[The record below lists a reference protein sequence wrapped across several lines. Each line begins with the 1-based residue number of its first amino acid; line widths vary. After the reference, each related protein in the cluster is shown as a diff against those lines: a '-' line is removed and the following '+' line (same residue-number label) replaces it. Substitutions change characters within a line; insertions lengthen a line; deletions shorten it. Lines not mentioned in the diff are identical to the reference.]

1 MEDDFGI
8 SIAVAEAKR
17 LELNGTELQRHLRR
31 LENEL
36 EQLGPVNPSAIEQA
50 QRLDDRRNLLSA
62 QAGDLR
68 LAMDNLI
75 SIIDNIDEKMR
86 ERLTEAFD
94 SIQKVFWRDVSLIIR
109 RGEADL
115 IRTGEGDILSA
126 GIDINVTIPNK
137 KQQNLSALSGGERA
151 LTVIALLFAVLRYSP
166 SPFAVLDEIDAP
178 LDEVN
183 ISRFGSFLRE
193 FSEKTQFIIVTHR
206 KGTMDAAD
214 TLYGVT
220 LEDAGISKIISVKFD
235 E

>member
-1 MEDDFGI
+1 
-8 SIAVAEAKR
+8 
-17 LELNGTELQRHLRR
+17 
-31 LENEL
+31 
-36 EQLGPVNPSAIEQA
+36 
-50 QRLDDRRNLLSA
+50 
-62 QAGDLR
+62 
-68 LAMDNLI
+68 MDNLI
-75 SIIDNIDEKMR
+75 SIIKNIDDKMR

-94 SIQKVFWRDVSLIIR
+94 SIRQYFGETFVSLFGG
-109 RGEADL
+109 GEADL

-137 KQQNLSALSGGERA
+137 KRQNLSALSGGERA

-178 LDEVN
+178 LDEAN
-183 ISRFGSFLRE
+183 ITRFGSFLKE
-193 FSEKTQFIIVTHR
+193 FSENTQFIIVTHR
-206 KGTMDAAD
+206 KGTMDSAD